1 MSLDSVFEQGI
12 ALLDSVTK
20 SIQET
25 VRIKPWIGEDL
36 YGKVS
41 YGATRKYK
49 AVVTRKEQ
57 EVRLSDGR
65 MIHVTAVIAFLRPVA
80 SIGAAGRTEPIDV
93 RDQIFLVDDKTGP
106 IVSLNGPTN
115 PSGTKSR
122 YFQQVMLG

>member
-12 ALLDSVTK
+12 ALLNSVTK
-20 SIQET
+20 SIQEP

-49 AVVTRKEQ
+49 AVVTRNES
-57 EVRLSDGR
+57 EVRLGDGR
-65 MIHVTAVIAFLRPVA
+65 MIHITAIIAFLRPIPH
-80 SIGAAGRTEPIDV
+80 IGAAGRTEPIDV
-93 RDQIFLVDDKTGP
+93 RDKIYLVDDTTGP
-106 IVSLNGPTN
+106 IVSLTGPTD
-115 PSGTKSR
+115 PPGTKSR

>member
-1 MSLDSVFEQGI
+1 VSLDSVYTQGI
-12 ALLDSVTK
+12 KLLDTVTK

-25 VRIKPWIGEDL
+25 VRIKPWVSEDL
-36 YGKVS
+36 FGKVT

-49 AVVTRKEQ
+49 AVVTRNES

-65 MIHVTAVIAFLRPVA
+65 VIHVRAVVAFLRPILP
-80 SIGAAGRTEPIDV
+80 IGATGRTEPIDV
-93 RDQIFLVDDKTGP
+93 RDKIFLVDDTTGP

-115 PSGTKSR
+115 RPATNVR